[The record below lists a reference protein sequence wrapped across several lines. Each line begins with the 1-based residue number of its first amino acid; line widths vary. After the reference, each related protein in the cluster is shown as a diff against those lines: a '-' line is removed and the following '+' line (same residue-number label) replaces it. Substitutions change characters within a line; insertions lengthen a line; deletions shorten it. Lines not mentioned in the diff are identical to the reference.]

1 MATESHADAPAYVIR
16 VDGRDISRTVQAR
29 LIDLQ
34 LDEGR
39 GDEAD
44 QLSITLDDSDGRL
57 ALPPRGARITL
68 QLGWMGEPLVDKG
81 EFEVDEVEHAGAPDQ
96 VRITARAAEMRGP
109 IRRRKEHSWHDTT
122 LGAVAADVAARNR
135 LQLRIDPALASVPVP
150 HLDQTNESDLH
161 LVTRLA
167 RQHDATATVKKGRL
181 IVLPIGSA
189 TTAAG
194 APLPQVE
201 IVRRSGDQHR
211 WHTAERDSY
220 TGVRATWHDARTG
233 KKRDVVDGGEGN
245 AKRLKDTY
253 ASEADAL
260 AAARAER
267 GRIERGKAT
276 FEITLAYGRA
286 DLMPQAQVR
295 VQGFKPQID
304 GQAWRIVKVA
314 HSVGDGGF
322 TTRVEMER
330 AV

>member
-1 MATESHADAPAYVIR
+1 MATESHADAPAYAIT
-16 VDGRDISRTVQAR
+16 VDGRDITRSVNAR
-29 LIDLQ
+29 LIDLS

-44 QLSITLDDSDGRL
+44 QLSLTLDDSDGRL

-68 QLGWMGEPLVDKG
+68 QLGWAGEPLVDKG
-81 EFEVDEVEHAGAPDQ
+81 EYEVDEVEHAGAPDQ

-109 IRRRKEHSWHDTT
+109 LRARKEHSWHGST
-122 LGAVAADVAARNR
+122 LGAVAADVAARNG
-135 LQLRIDPALASVPVP
+135 LQLRIGPALAGIALP

-161 LVTRLA
+161 LITRLA

-194 APLPQVE
+194 APLPRVD
-201 IVRRSGDQHR
+201 IVRRSGDSHR

-220 TGVRATWHDARTG
+220 TGVRASWHDARTG
-233 KKRDVVDGGEGN
+233 QKKDVVDGSDDN
-245 AKRLKDTY
+245 AKRLKDSF

-286 DLMPQAQVR
+286 DLMPQAEVR
-295 VQGFKPQID
+295 VQGFKPEID
-304 GQAWRIVKVA
+304 GQAWRIVKVG
-314 HSVGDGGF
+314 HSGGDGGF

-330 AV
+330 AG